1 MSTQTNYM
9 CYTLLKLL
17 SMSVMLYFEVSLFI
31 FQACVKKI
39 NRLKSREEEIKNLLD
54 SDAAGV
60 SEEMEK
66 QHLKQLNEVEAL
78 KKGSFFRSAVS

>member
-1 MSTQTNYM
+1 M
-9 CYTLLKLL
+9 
-17 SMSVMLYFEVSLFI
+17 
-31 FQACVKKI
+31 CVKKI

-66 QHLKQLNEVEAL
+66 QRLKQLNEVEAL